1 MIQFLS
7 LTAEG
12 DEFSSLNAIY
22 FKNPQNSDFF
32 SWRNSFENVFLVYKE
47 SGILSIKFRFL
58 TTYDL
63 NTTQVQWRCPCNTL
77 LDSVG
82 HSLFLFGP
90 FLCSFISE

>member
-1 MIQFLS
+1 MEDSSTKGLSVIQFLS

-32 SWRNSFENVFLVYKE
+32 SWRNSFENVFLVYRKVE
-47 SGILSIKFRFL
+47 SFQSSTKFRFL

-63 NTTQVQWRCPCNTL
+63 NTTQVQ
-77 LDSVG
+77 
-82 HSLFLFGP
+82 
-90 FLCSFISE
+90 